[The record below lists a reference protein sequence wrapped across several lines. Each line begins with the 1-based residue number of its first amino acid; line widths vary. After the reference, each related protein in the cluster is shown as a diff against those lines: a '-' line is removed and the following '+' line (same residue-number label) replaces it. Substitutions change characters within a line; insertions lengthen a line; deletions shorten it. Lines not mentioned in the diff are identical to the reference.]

1 MEVFDSG
8 MGFEYFSGCL
18 GTFSNGLVRNAVARS
33 RTKVPTLLQ
42 RRGGEANAKVA
53 LQRPAVNNGDIG
65 PITSTIA
72 AIVGYN
78 WDICIYLW
86 QSKDWACQNMGV
98 YRKDW
103 ACQNMGVYPKNGR
116 CNRDNDE

>member
-1 MEVFDSG
+1 MRVHNIKWRQLQAHNWLTYTISPFLQKSKTLKKPWFSRGFTHIFDYQMEVFDSG

-53 LQRPAVNNGDIG
+53 LQEAGCG
-65 PITSTIA
+65 QW
-72 AIVGYN
+72 GY
-78 WDICIYLW
+78 
-86 QSKDWACQNMGV
+86 WA
-98 YRKDW
+98 
-103 ACQNMGVYPKNGR
+103 
-116 CNRDNDE
+116 

>member
-53 LQRPAVNNGDIG
+53 LQEAGCEQWGYWAYNTNHSGDIIG
-65 PITSTIA
+65 IFVYIYGKVKIGLVKTW
-72 AIVGYN
+72 GY
-78 WDICIYLW
+78 I
-86 QSKDWACQNMGV
+86 
-98 YRKDW
+98 
-103 ACQNMGVYPKNGR
+103 PKMVVVIGIMMN
-116 CNRDNDE
+116 NHWI

>member
-53 LQRPAVNNGDIG
+53 LQEAGCG
-65 PITSTIA
+65 QC
-72 AIVGYN
+72 GY
-78 WDICIYLW
+78 
-86 QSKDWACQNMGV
+86 WA
-98 YRKDW
+98 
-103 ACQNMGVYPKNGR
+103 
-116 CNRDNDE
+116 